1 MKFCYKH
8 LLNYIKCK
16 PSINDLS
23 NKLFQLGHEHEIYDS
38 IFDIEITP
46 NRGDCLSIDGLLRDL
61 SVFYEISFE
70 RKVYT
75 KKCRPLAFNFIN
87 NAPKECSHIS
97 FLKIEIANDIEPYKD
112 YLNDYFD
119 GLDINKNNFFTDI
132 SNYISYETGQP
143 THCYDAETISG
154 PLSLEIIDRELEFE
168 TLLDQKIKLKDKN
181 LVFIHD
187 GIIVNLAGIIG
198 SKTSACN
205 MKTRTVIIE
214 CANFNPEC
222 IIGKTVKYG
231 IKSDAA
237 YKFERGVDPLCQ
249 EYVLRRFI
257 NIVEDHAKIIN
268 IELFTDTYQ
277 DYIPVKLALDNKKIN
292 NILGIS
298 ITEKIYCEYL
308 EKLGFKINDSY
319 VQIPSYRHDIK
330 TQNDLAEE
338 IARCIGYN
346 NISAK
351 SFILPKLSYTQSQL
365 KKSEAFI
372 RNYMIENGF
381 FEVINNPFTD
391 QESIKSIQVDNPLDT
406 NRNFIRTDLRKSLIQ
421 NLLYNERRQKDSIK
435 LFEIS
440 DIYYFDEV
448 VQHKKMLGIICSGRL
463 GKNYLDFSKK
473 IDKTYLDNILGKLFP
488 DKDLKII
495 NIDRKEVA
503 SKSKS
508 EIVYTEIE
516 FKYCKHNSQT
526 EIPKKSKNSFTKYK
540 PISDYPSSS
549 RDLSFSVKD
558 IDKYYELQD
567 TLLNFKHKLIKE
579 IFIFDFYNN
588 FKNNE
593 IKIGFRFVFQS
604 KSSTITDIEV
614 NEVINQIIDI
624 SLDINSVEIP
634 GLN

>member
-112 YLNDYFD
+112 YLDDYFD

-143 THCYDAETISG
+143 THCYDAQTISG

-205 MKTRTVIIE
+205 MKTRTVVIE

-257 NIVEDHAKIIN
+257 NVVEDHAKIIN

-308 EKLGFKINDSY
+308 EKLGFEINDSY

-588 FKNNE
+588 FNNNE

>member
-1 MKFCYKH
+1 MKVCYKH
-8 LLNYIKCK
+8 LLNFIKCE

-23 NKLFQLGHEHEIYDS
+23 EKLFQLGHEHEIHGD

-46 NRGDCLSIDGLLRDL
+46 NRGDCISIDGLLRDL

-70 RKVYT
+70 REIYT
-75 KKCRPLAFNFIN
+75 KKLKPLEIDFIN
-87 NAPKECSHIS
+87 NAPKECPYIS
-97 FLKIEIANDIEPYKD
+97 FLKIEIAYDIKPYKG
-112 YLNDYFD
+112 YLKNYFED
-119 GLDINKNNFFTDI
+119 LDINKNNFFTDI

-143 THCYDAETISG
+143 THCYDAQTISG
-154 PLSLEIIDRELEFE
+154 PLSLEIIERELEFE
-168 TLLDQKIKLKDKN
+168 TLLGQKIKLENKN
-181 LVFIHD
+181 LVFIQD
-187 GIIVNLAGIIG
+187 KNVINLAGIIG

-205 MKTRTVIIE
+205 IHTRTVIIE
-214 CANFNPEC
+214 CASFNPEC
-222 IIGKTVKYG
+222 IIGKTVKYD
-231 IKSDAA
+231 INSDAA
-237 YKFERGVDPLCQ
+237 YRFERGVDPLCQ
-249 EYVLRRFI
+249 DFVLRRFI
-257 NIVEDHAKIIN
+257 NIVEDHTEIIN
-268 IELFTDTYQ
+268 IELFTDSYQ
-277 DYIPVKLALDNKKIN
+277 DYIPLKLPLDNKKIN
-292 NILGIS
+292 NILGTS

-308 EKLGFKINDSY
+308 EKLGFKINGSD

-338 IARCIGYN
+338 IARSIGYN
-346 NISAK
+346 NIPAK
-351 SFILPKLSYTQSQL
+351 SFILPKLAHTQSQL
-365 KKSEAFI
+365 IKSEANI
-372 RNYMIENGF
+372 KNYMIENGF

-406 NRNFIRTDLRKSLIQ
+406 NKNFIRIDLRKSLIQ

-473 IDKTYLDNILGKLFP
+473 IDKNYLDNILSNLFP
-488 DKDLKII
+488 DKDLNII
-495 NIDRKEVA
+495 NIDRKEIA
-503 SKSKS
+503 SKSKN
-508 EIVYTEIE
+508 EIVYIEIE
-516 FKYCKHNSQT
+516 FKNCRHNSQIET
-526 EIPKKSKNSFTKYK
+526 PKKSKNSFIKYK

-558 IDKYYELQD
+558 INKYYELQD

-593 IKIGFRFVFQS
+593 IKIGFRFIFQS

-614 NEVINQIIDI
+614 NEVINQIIDK

-634 GLN
+634 GLC